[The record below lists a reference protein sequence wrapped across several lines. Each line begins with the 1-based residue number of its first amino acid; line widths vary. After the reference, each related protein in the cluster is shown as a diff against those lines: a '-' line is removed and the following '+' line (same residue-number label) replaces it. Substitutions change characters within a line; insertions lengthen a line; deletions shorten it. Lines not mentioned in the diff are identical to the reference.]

1 MRQRTYPQV
10 KPADP
15 AATSA
20 SALQAVQF
28 ALDRRDNGGDTNAGD
43 DE

>member
-20 SALQAVQF
+20 SALQAVQRS
-28 ALDRRDNGGDTNAGD
+28 LDLRDNGGDTHVAD